1 MFHRKRSL
9 VGLIALA
16 LVVALSGGY
25 YLISQAQTQAQA
37 QKRSAAQATGASTA
51 LITRGDIVITAAGS
65 GTLTASR
72 EVSIGFRS
80 GGVLAEIL
88 VAVGD
93 RVEAG
98 QPLARLDD
106 TEAQS
111 EVAQA
116 EINLRLAELE
126 LADLADV
133 DPEELATAQANLAS
147 AKANLKTLTSSA
159 NSQEVVAARENLKSA
174 QIKLARLE
182 NGPTPSE
189 LAQAQATLKQAEL
202 ALQEAQAAYDRVAW
216 RNDIGLTT
224 ESANLQ
230 TATIEYESAKAA
242 YDAIWPTED
251 EIASARAEVAQ
262 AQATLNALL
271 EAPDDDE
278 VAAAE
283 AQVAAAQDALDKL
296 LNGGNS
302 KDMQTAELNVAQAR
316 LNLESAQRALAQTT
330 LTAPIAGIVTAIDA
344 EVGEA
349 VGTEAIITIA
359 DMDEPQ
365 VVFWVEESDL
375 TSVAP
380 GNAVSIVFE
389 ALPDYTFPGRILSID
404 PTTVEVD
411 STTAVQ
417 ARASIDLS
425 AQPVTLLAG
434 MNAEVEIVGG
444 EARNALLA
452 PVAALRELGTNQYAV
467 FVVGADGELEL
478 RPVEVGLRDAVNVQI
493 LSGLS
498 EGETVSL
505 GTTGGEA
512 ATSQTTISAQST
524 ILPPDAGAGLLSG
537 GGPGGPPPSG
547 GSR

>member
-1 MFHRKRSL
+1 VLHRRRSL

-16 LVVALSGGY
+16 LIVALSGGY
-25 YLISQAQTQAQA
+25 YFISQAQSQAQA
-37 QKRSAAQATGASTA
+37 ARQAAAQTTQTSTA
-51 LITRGDIVITAAGS
+51 LVTRGDIVITAAGS

-72 EVSIGFRS
+72 EVSIGFRN
-80 GGVLAEIL
+80 GGILAEIL

-106 TEAQS
+106 AEAQS

-116 EINLRLAELE
+116 EINLRLAELN

-147 AKANLKTLTSSA
+147 AKANLKALTSSA
-159 NSQEVVAARENLKSA
+159 DSQEVIAARENLKSA
-174 QIKLARLE
+174 QIKLAQLE
-182 NGPTPSE
+182 QGPTPSE

-202 ALQEAQAAYDRVAW
+202 TLQEAQAAYDKVAW
-216 RNDIGLTT
+216 RNDIGLTSQ
-224 ESANLQ
+224 SADLQ
-230 TATIEYESAKAA
+230 AATIAYESAKAA

-251 EIASARAEVAQ
+251 EIASARAAVAQ
-262 AQATLNALL
+262 AQATLDSLL
-271 EAPDDDE
+271 KAPDDNE

-283 AQVAAAQDALDKL
+283 AQVAAAQEQLDKL
-296 LNGGNS
+296 LNGANT

-316 LNLESAQRALAQTT
+316 LNLESAQRTLAQTT

-344 EVGEA
+344 AVGEA
-349 VGTEAIITIA
+349 VGTGAIITIA
-359 DMDEPQ
+359 DLDEPQ

-380 GNAVSIVFE
+380 GNAVNIVFE
-389 ALPDYTFPGRILSID
+389 ALPDYTFPGKILSVD

-411 STTAVQ
+411 NTTAVQ

-434 MNAEVEIVGG
+434 MNAEIEVVGG
-444 EARNALLA
+444 EARNALLV

-478 RPVEVGLRDAVNVQI
+478 RPVEVGLRDAVNAQI
-493 LSGLS
+493 LSGLN
-498 EGETVSL
+498 EGEVVSL
-505 GTTGGEA
+505 GATANTA
-512 ATSQTTISAQST
+512 ATSQTTTGASST
-524 ILPPDAGAGLLSG
+524 TFPADAAAGLLTG

-547 GSR
+547 GAR